1 MKIRLSLRLYILG
14 TLLFLVTSLA
24 ALYSVLTVQYFIE
37 GLDAI
42 TQRTMV
48 EVANSAELDES
59 GQAKMLTF
67 HIAKRFEDLP
77 IEIRQNIPS
86 PPQEPFEFTK
96 NILQESMFS
105 RPNAAYFLMLVETT
119 DGDLRYVS
127 RAISREMQQIMP
139 PPTRISPITGS
150 ILVAISVI
158 LVFILLLLLIMRSV
172 ANPVE
177 SLRDWARTLN
187 PDKLRQPA
195 PDFRYSELN
204 TLAEIVRGS
213 LLSVQQALERE
224 HDFLRHASHELRT
237 PIATVRSN
245 IELLKKLNATP
256 SANEG
261 KVSEKEGKVIERIER
276 ASATMSHLT
285 ETLLWLSRDTEG
297 PLPEEP
303 VQLDALVEQIS
314 HDLAYLLQ
322 GKSVFVHTQTSS
334 TVLPL
339 PRVAAQIVLANL
351 VRNAFQHT
359 QAGEVWI
366 DQKGNQVTIVNRNQ
380 SAELDEANELGF
392 GLGLDLT
399 RKLAERFNWHYKNQ
413 ATPYG
418 HEVELRFASA

>member
-14 TLLFLVTSLA
+14 TLLFLITSLA
-24 ALYSVLTVQYFIE
+24 ALYSVLTVQFFVE

-48 EVANSAELDES
+48 EVANNAELDAN

-67 HIAKRFEDLP
+67 HVARRLEDLP
-77 IEIRQNIPS
+77 KEITQNIPS
-86 PPQEPFEFTK
+86 PPREPFEFTK
-96 NILQESMFS
+96 NILQDSMFS
-105 RPNAAYFLMLVETT
+105 RPDAVYFLMLVETT
-119 DGDLRYVS
+119 EGDLRYVS
-127 RAISREMQQIMP
+127 RSITSDMPRIMP

-150 ILVAISVI
+150 ILVAVSVV

-172 ANPVE
+172 ANPIE
-177 SLRDWARTLN
+177 SLRDWARSLS
-187 PDKLRQPA
+187 PEKLRQPA

-204 TLAEIVRGS
+204 TLAGIVRGS
-213 LLSVQQALERE
+213 LLTVQQALDRE

-245 IELLKKLNATP
+245 IELLKKINTTP
-256 SANEG
+256 
-261 KVSEKEGKVIERIER
+261 SEKEGKVIDRIER

-285 ETLLWLSRDTEG
+285 ETLLWLSRDAEG
-297 PLPEEP
+297 PLPEESL
-303 VQLDALVEQIS
+303 QLDALVEQIS

-322 GKSVFVHTQTSS
+322 GKSVFVHTQTSPIVMS
-334 TVLPL
+334 L

-359 QAGEVWI
+359 QSGEVWI
-366 DQKGNQVTIVNRNQ
+366 DQKADRVTIVNRNQ
-380 SAELDEANELGF
+380 SAETDEANELGF

-399 RKLAERFNWHYKNQ
+399 RKLAERFNWEYSNE

-418 HEVELRFASA
+418 HEVEIRFTSA